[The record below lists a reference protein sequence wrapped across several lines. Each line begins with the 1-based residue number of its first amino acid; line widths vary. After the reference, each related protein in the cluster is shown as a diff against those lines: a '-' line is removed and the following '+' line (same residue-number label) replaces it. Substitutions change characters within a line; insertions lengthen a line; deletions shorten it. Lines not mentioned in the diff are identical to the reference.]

1 MDDCVEYY
9 NIDRLHFSLDADNEM
24 LLMVF
29 HSRRTADETGQQ
41 DLRWMDADINSQQPK
56 QRTAWLMDTTIRFTL
71 AQEKYT
77 KQARVKA
84 LSRSRKTGNVEK
96 ITGKADQVIGD
107 VIAVGKVAAGEAGSA
122 SADITKRVGKEA
134 RKLQE
139 QSQKT
144 LGRGITIAKGM
155 TNSAE
160 HNLKI
165 LEQMGRLKDSGVLT
179 EQEFL
184 EQKAKILSRI

>member
-1 MDDCVEYY
+1 
-9 NIDRLHFSLDADNEM
+9 
-24 LLMVF
+24 
-29 HSRRTADETGQQ
+29 
-41 DLRWMDADINSQQPK
+41 MDANINGQQPK

-77 KQARVKA
+77 KQAQVRA

-96 ITGKADQVIGD
+96 ITRKADQVIGD
-107 VIAVGKVAAGEAGSA
+107 VVAVGKVAASEAGSA